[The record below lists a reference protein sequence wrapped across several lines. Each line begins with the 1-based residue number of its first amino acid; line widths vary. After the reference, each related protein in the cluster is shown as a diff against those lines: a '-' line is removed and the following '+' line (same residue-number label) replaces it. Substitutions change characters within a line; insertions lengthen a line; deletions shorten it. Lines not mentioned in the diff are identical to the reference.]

1 MRVAAYGRVSTTNGP
16 AIREKSALI
25 QKYADCISNHPE
37 WSFAGIYIDSGS
49 SHEQFNALMD
59 RCGEGAVDTVLT
71 ASLTTFALRREGL
84 FKSLQQFRDYG
95 VTVNFIDE
103 NLTTANESGDA
114 LLSTLASFLKP
125 AKQPK
130 PATVQYGF
138 GDDDEAAVVQRIYGL
153 FLSGHGRTTIATIL
167 NNNHDPSPKAGL
179 PPEQRGL
186 SILDW
191 TYCDIRRILS
201 DPIYVKEGIIDEE
214 TWARANTEQNRRTQS
229 YGRRPPANS
238 PLFGLI
244 TCGICGGQFSR
255 RERGKG
261 SIWLCR
267 TYLKKGH
274 EVCPSRCIREDTL
287 QNILAEAVGMKESV
301 DSAEALDMK
310 ESMGMKESVGIK
322 ESVDTTESVDNIT
335 VWPDGQLVI
344 NTGNREI
351 RRRWGRKE

>member
-1 MRVAAYGRVSTTNGP
+1 MRVAAYGRVSASIGT

-25 QKYADCISNHPE
+25 QRYADIISNQPE

-59 RCGEGAVDTVLT
+59 RCGEGTVDTVLT
-71 ASLTTFALRREGL
+71 ASLTTFALRREAL
-84 FKSLQQFRDYG
+84 FKSLQQLRDNG

-103 NLTTANESGDA
+103 NLTTADESGDA

-125 AKQPK
+125 SKPPK
-130 PATVQYGF
+130 PATVPYGF
-138 GDDDEAAVVQRIYGL
+138 GDDDEAAVVQRIFSL
-153 FLSGHGRTTIATIL
+153 FLSGHGRTPIATML
-167 NNNHDPSPKAGL
+167 NNNHVPSPTAGL
-179 PPEQRGL
+179 PPEQRGI

-201 DPIYVKEGIIDEE
+201 DPIYVKEGIIDAE

-244 TCGICGGQFSR
+244 TCGICGSQFSR

-274 EVCPSRCIREDTL
+274 AVCPSRCIREDTL
-287 QNILAEAVGMKESV
+287 QTLLSEAVGMKESV
-301 DSAEALDMK
+301 DTA
-310 ESMGMKESVGIK
+310 

-335 VWPDGQLVI
+335 VWPDGELVI

>member
-1 MRVAAYGRVSTTNGP
+1 MRVAAYGRVSASIGT

-25 QKYADCISNHPE
+25 QRYADIISNQPE

-49 SHEQFNALMD
+49 SHEQFNALME

-84 FKSLQQFRDYG
+84 FKNLQQLRDYG

-125 AKQPK
+125 QKTPK
-130 PATVQYGF
+130 PSTLPYGF

-153 FLSGHGRTTIATIL
+153 FLFGHGRTTIATIL
-167 NNNHDPSPKAGL
+167 NNNHVPSPKAGL
-179 PPEQRGL
+179 PPEQRGI
-186 SILDW
+186 SIADW

-214 TWARANTEQNRRTQS
+214 MWERTNAEQSRRTQN

-238 PLFGLI
+238 PLFGVI
-244 TCGICGGQFSR
+244 TCGICGNQFSR

-274 EVCPSRCIREDTL
+274 AVCPSRCIREDTL
-287 QNILAEAVGMKESV
+287 QTLLSEAVGMKESV
-301 DSAEALDMK
+301 
-310 ESMGMKESVGIK
+310 GMKEA
-322 ESVDTTESVDNIT
+322 VDTTESVDNIT

>member
-1 MRVAAYGRVSTTNGP
+1 MRVAAYGRVSASIGP

-25 QKYADCISNHPE
+25 QRYADIISNQPE

-49 SHEQFNALMD
+49 SHEQFNALME

-84 FKSLQQFRDYG
+84 FKSLQQLRDNG

-103 NLTTANESGDA
+103 NLTTADESGDA
-114 LLSTLASFLKP
+114 LLSTLSSFLKP
-125 AKQPK
+125 SKPPK
-130 PATVQYGF
+130 PATVPYGF
-138 GDDDEAAVVQRIYGL
+138 GDDEEAAVVQRIFSL

-167 NNNHDPSPKAGL
+167 NDDHVPSPKAGL

-186 SILDW
+186 SKADW

-214 TWARANTEQNRRTQS
+214 TWERTNAEQSLRTQN

-238 PLFGLI
+238 PLFGVI
-244 TCGICGGQFSR
+244 TCGICGNQFSR

-274 EVCPSRCIREDTL
+274 AVCPSRCIREDCL
-287 QNILAEAVGMKESV
+287 QIILSEAVGI
-301 DSAEALDMK
+301 
-310 ESMGMKESVGIK
+310 KESVGMK